1 LDHGKA
7 LGRCSLFPSRSA
19 RLRRHERGHRRG
31 IGRTGPD
38 NYWFGARPGLV
49 LDRRNNFTAYI
60 ARSVPE
66 LGLALPA
73 GAIGT
78 DFLPGGAVFEQPTA
92 SNSRCRP
99 SNCRQ

>member
-1 LDHGKA
+1 M
-7 LGRCSLFPSRSA
+7 
-19 RLRRHERGHRRG
+19 
-31 IGRTGPD
+31 
-38 NYWFGARPGLV
+38 

-78 DFLPGGAVFEQPTA
+78 DFLPGGAVFDAADGFEFKMSA
-92 SNSRCRP
+92 LELRAIGRLGI
-99 SNCRQ
+99 RF

>member
-1 LDHGKA
+1 
-7 LGRCSLFPSRSA
+7 
-19 RLRRHERGHRRG
+19 
-31 IGRTGPD
+31 
-38 NYWFGARPGLV
+38 V